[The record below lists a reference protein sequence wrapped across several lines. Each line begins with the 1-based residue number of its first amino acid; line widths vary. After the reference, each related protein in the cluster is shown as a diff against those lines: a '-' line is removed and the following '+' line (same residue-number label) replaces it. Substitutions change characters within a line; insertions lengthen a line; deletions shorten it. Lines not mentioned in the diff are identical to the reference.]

1 MKSAIRTLGMSGLSL
16 AWAEVKWTFLIGQKI
31 PTSPFFSLARKG
43 PTFSF
48 SKEALFPC
56 HLHAA

>member
-48 SKEALFPC
+48 SKEALC
-56 HLHAA
+56 CLSE